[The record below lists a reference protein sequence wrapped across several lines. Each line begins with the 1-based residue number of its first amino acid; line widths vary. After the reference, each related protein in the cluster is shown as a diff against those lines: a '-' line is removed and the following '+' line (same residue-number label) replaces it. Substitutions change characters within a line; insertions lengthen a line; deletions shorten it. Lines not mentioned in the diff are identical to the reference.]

1 MGLIIQLSKVL
12 KYLFMH
18 LVVMDGEHNMGYI
31 VFHNNKLIGFI
42 YNTTYSILEGNNLQF
57 YDNLKVVTLLG

>member
-1 MGLIIQLSKVL
+1 
-12 KYLFMH
+12 MH

-42 YNTTYSILEGNNLQF
+42 YNTTYFILEGNNLQF